1 MKTEVFRKIGR
12 FFQRNWKIIVTW
24 ILILVIIEV
33 GIYLDI
39 DKKIIAAVVFFF
51 GIVSQAFSGLAALI
65 ALIPIAGPIIVKVLS
80 LPVFWLL
87 NATGY
92 FVSVLAIKKGY
103 GKDVINYRM
112 VTVIFLIGFTIGFI
126 VARLMR

>member
-1 MKTEVFRKIGR
+1 MKNDFFRKLGR
-12 FFQRNWKIIVTW
+12 FLQRNWKIIAIW
-24 ILILVIIEV
+24 IFILVIIEV
-33 GIYLDI
+33 GIHLNI
-39 DKKIIAAVVFFF
+39 DKKIIAAVVFLF

-65 ALIPIAGPIIVKVLS
+65 TLIPIVGPIIVKVLS

-92 FVSVLAIKKGY
+92 FLSVLAIKKGY

-112 VTVIFLIGFTIGFI
+112 VTVVFLIGFTIGFI
-126 VARLMR
+126 VARLLR